1 MIPEQLF
8 EILKK
13 AESADEAHF
22 PPTDVFNEGWMLRL
36 MLDAIQSNDVNNV
49 LRFLAQSRWYS
60 EARLDPPFRPVA
72 KQDSLGEGPTRAD
85 GVIGHFDFRE
95 ETKAGLRLKSDAD
108 QFVVIEAK
116 MFSNLSRGTKNAP
129 EYNQAARNVAC
140 MAFTI
145 ARSEIEVSDLES
157 VGFFV
162 IAPHIDRRSKI
173 RTSKVACTVT
183 RSALQ

>member
-1 MIPEQLF
+1 
-8 EILKK
+8 
-13 AESADEAHF
+13 
-22 PPTDVFNEGWMLRL
+22 MLRL

-72 KQDSLGEGPTRAD
+72 KEDSLGEGPTRAD

-116 MFSNLSRGTKNAP
+116 MFSNFADSCSSRP
-129 EYNQAARNVAC
+129 
-140 MAFTI
+140 
-145 ARSEIEVSDLES
+145 S
-157 VGFFV
+157 
-162 IAPHIDRRSKI
+162 
-173 RTSKVACTVT
+173 
-183 RSALQ
+183 